1 MGSSISGCEL
11 RTLNRFH
18 DSYMDRKANCKQTE
32 DFPWSIA
39 ATSGAFSAASF
50 TSAHTTRNVSMFVL
64 KHVFA
69 ATAAIAQTVFEL
81 PPSRFKHL
89 LWLLLA
95 CPLLAIP
102 SHQRDRVSSVVKG
115 DWHTAEDVVSRPLN
129 VLPLHYGKHPIE
141 ELVQRSK
148 DEFESML
155 NNQSQ
160 TYEDADAEYR
170 RRYKIDPPRGFDA
183 WFKFAQEKN
192 SLIIDNFD
200 TLFDCIE
207 PFLKIPPGTV
217 RKFMEEAMGPGHIS
231 RCGFRDGKLEG
242 DCGPRG
248 KTIQTMTE
256 PFQHELPNLDLLINA
271 LDEPNVLLSPKYDD
285 GAIWDNRCEKD
296 AKKCI
301 TEICGEDWP
310 PHPEMTRHQTLP
322 NLPLSLPFIQDIQS
336 SKDVCAHP
344 EYADLH
350 GYYISPPSVQRIRRP
365 VPILSQAKLSSFSDV
380 LMPSQIYLRGY
391 DNLNDYG
398 YVDDAEHDPD
408 WEQKDSK
415 LYWIGSN
422 TGGGDYD
429 SSWHVM
435 HRQRFVALAQDRA
448 DALGGP
454 GLDTSVYLNET
465 EPGVWAPWQGAN
477 VLPALTDVHFHALR
491 LCVWTECKAQMK
503 YFGTA
508 DRQADEA
515 QYAHRFVMDLDGNSY
530 SGRFYAHLRSR
541 SASLKM
547 TVFREWHDDRLFPW
561 VHYVPVGLSFRELPE
576 TMRFLAT
583 TERGERI
590 ARDIADQGREW
601 WGKLLRLED
610 FQVYF
615 YRLLLELARV
625 VDEERVM
632 T

>member
-1 MGSSISGCEL
+1 
-11 RTLNRFH
+11 
-18 DSYMDRKANCKQTE
+18 
-32 DFPWSIA
+32 
-39 ATSGAFSAASF
+39 
-50 TSAHTTRNVSMFVL
+50 
-64 KHVFA
+64 
-69 ATAAIAQTVFEL
+69 
-81 PPSRFKHL
+81 
-89 LWLLLA
+89 
-95 CPLLAIP
+95 
-102 SHQRDRVSSVVKG
+102 
-115 DWHTAEDVVSRPLN
+115 
-129 VLPLHYGKHPIE
+129 
-141 ELVQRSK
+141 
-148 DEFESML
+148 
-155 NNQSQ
+155 
-160 TYEDADAEYR
+160 
-170 RRYKIDPPRGFDA
+170 
-183 WFKFAQEKN
+183 
-192 SLIIDNFD
+192 
-200 TLFDCIE
+200 
-207 PFLKIPPGTV
+207 
-217 RKFMEEAMGPGHIS
+217 
-231 RCGFRDGKLEG
+231 
-242 DCGPRG
+242 
-248 KTIQTMTE
+248 
-256 PFQHELPNLDLLINA
+256 
-271 LDEPNVLLSPKYDD
+271 
-285 GAIWDNRCEKD
+285 
-296 AKKCI
+296 
-301 TEICGEDWP
+301 
-310 PHPEMTRHQTLP
+310 
-322 NLPLSLPFIQDIQS
+322 
-336 SKDVCAHP
+336 
-344 EYADLH
+344 
-350 GYYISPPSVQRIRRP
+350 
-365 VPILSQAKLSSFSDV
+365 
-380 LMPSQIYLRGY
+380 MPSQIYLRGY